1 MAEFFSPQASGLA
14 DATTGSSRRTLIA
27 FKRHHGCRLNV
38 QRSNGKLG
46 ELLAHQSMA
55 LLFWTTS
62 SILQLK
68 TTLNLN
74 LKGHQ
79 PHCTYNGQGTGDN
92 EMQVKK
98 EKANSAG
105 ELDI

>member
-1 MAEFFSPQASGLA
+1 
-14 DATTGSSRRTLIA
+14 
-27 FKRHHGCRLNV
+27 
-38 QRSNGKLG
+38 
-46 ELLAHQSMA
+46 MA

-79 PHCTYNGQGTGDN
+79 PQCTYKGQGTGDN
-92 EMQVKK
+92 EMQVEK